1 MVVETGSVDPITAAK
16 RLLAGI
22 ARDVARAA
30 TKRTGVSWKQ
40 VAMHAAAAAAEAAR
54 QLEGVAPAAT
64 TAAATLTPAEAMEL
78 AIATIRA
85 RCADNWTGLDAA
97 LAVDADRTDLDAHLE
112 AVVRS
117 EQALRLLLAA
127 RAALTGGTYAE

>member
-1 MVVETGSVDPITAAK
+1 MAVETGSVDPVTAAK

-22 ARDVARAA
+22 ARDVARADA
-30 TKRTGVSWKQ
+30 KRTGVSWKQ

-54 QLEGVAPAAT
+54 QLDGVAPAAS
-64 TAAATLTPAEAMEL
+64 TALSPVEALEI
-78 AIATIRA
+78 AIAALRA

-97 LAVDADRTDLDAHLE
+97 LAVDADRTDCDAHLE

-127 RAALTGGTYAE
+127 RAALTGGAYAE

>member
-1 MVVETGSVDPITAAK
+1 MAVETGSVDPVTAAK

-22 ARDVARAA
+22 ARDVARANA
-30 TKRTGVSWKQ
+30 KRTGVSWKQ

-54 QLEGVAPAAT
+54 QLDGVAPAAF
-64 TAAATLTPAEAMEL
+64 TALSPVEALEI
-78 AIATIRA
+78 AIAALRA

-97 LAVDADRTDLDAHLE
+97 LAVDADRTDRDAHLE